1 MRKKKDNSNQEDKIN
16 NNKKTNSRHTSH
28 YSILQKHESKMAE
41 FDDKN
46 NKIKDINNTINKYNQ
61 EIEELKKK
69 AGLNYINCDILNYSE
84 VCDKIKELEENIAN
98 LRKNKDDIISGKN
111 ENEYILATFDIINEY
126 IQLEEDEEKLLKK
139 TEDNYDNQNGIEDIE
154 QLIYDLNIKKKD
166 LADQYL
172 KIVDPSYITV
182 RQFNNTFSNNEIFCK
197 NCNNRLEIDMANVVC
212 NNCGL
217 CLDSPVITDELSY
230 KQIQEFD
237 YRPQFKYDKMT
248 HLDEWLR
255 RFQAKE
261 HKTVPQ
267 EILDIV
273 LIEAKKERITNLN
286 NLTEEKV
293 KKYLKKRD
301 LNAYYDNVIA
311 IINRINNRPPF
322 VLTPEIEQKI
332 KEMFQQIQV
341 PFEKYKAA
349 GRKNMLSYSYLLHQ
363 FFLILGL
370 PEFSKYFFLL
380 KSPEKLRQQDET
392 FKKIVDEMAKKDKTI
407 NWKFYPTI

>member
-1 MRKKKDNSNQEDKIN
+1 MRKKKDNQEDKKSSNRRISS
-16 NNKKTNSRHTSH
+16 KQSSH
-28 YSILQKHESKMAE
+28 YSILQKHDEKMLE
-41 FDDKN
+41 FSDKN
-46 NKIKDINNTINKYNQ
+46 TKIKEINITINKYNK
-61 EIEELKKK
+61 ELEELRKK
-69 AGLNYINCDILNYSE
+69 ARLDSINCDILNYE
-84 VCDKIKELEENIAN
+84 THAKIKTIE
-98 LRKNKDDIISGKN
+98 DDIINLEKEKENVSSGKN
-111 ENEYILATFDIINEY
+111 ENDYILATFDIINEY
-126 IQLEEDEEKLLKK
+126 IKLEEYEQELLNRPEGT
-139 TEDNYDNQNGIEDIE
+139 TESIDDIE

-166 LADQYL
+166 VVDQYL
-172 KIVDPSYITV
+172 KIMDPAYITT
-182 RQFNNTFSNNEIFCK
+182 RQINNTFSKNNIFCK
-197 NCNNRLEIDMANVVC
+197 NCNNRLEIDMSNIVC

-217 CLDSPVITDELSY
+217 CLDCPVITGELSY

-261 HKTVPQ
+261 HKAVSQ

-273 LIEAKKERITNLN
+273 LMEAKKERITNLN

-301 LNAYYDNVIA
+301 LNGYYDNVIA
-311 IINRINNRPPF
+311 IINRINKRPPF

-392 FKKIVDEMAKKDKTI
+392 FKKIVDEMAKKDKSI
-407 NWKFYPTI
+407 NWKFYPSI

>member
-1 MRKKKDNSNQEDKIN
+1 MRKKKDNQEDK
-16 NNKKTNSRHTSH
+16 KSRLNSKHTSH
-28 YSILQKHESKMAE
+28 YSILQKHEEKMLE
-41 FDDKN
+41 FSDKN
-46 NKIKDINNTINKYNQ
+46 TKIKEINNIISKHNK
-61 EIEELKKK
+61 ELEELKKK
-69 AGLNYINCDILNYSE
+69 ARLDCINCDMSNYETSI
-84 VCDKIKELEENIAN
+84 KIKTIEDEIINLEKEKENVM
-98 LRKNKDDIISGKN
+98 SGKN
-111 ENEYILATFDIINEY
+111 ENDYILATFDIINEY
-126 IQLEEDEEKLLKK
+126 IKLEEDEQELLNK
-139 TEDNYDNQNGIEDIE
+139 TDTIEDIE
-154 QLIYDLNIKKKD
+154 QLVYDLNIKKKD
-166 LADQYL
+166 VVDQYL
-172 KIVDPSYITV
+172 KIMDPSYITT
-182 RQFNNTFSNNEIFCK
+182 RQINNTFSKNNIFCK
-197 NCNNRLEIDMANVVC
+197 ECNTRLEIDMSNIVC

-217 CLDSPVITDELSY
+217 CLDCPVITGELSY

-261 HKTVPQ
+261 HKAVSQ

-273 LIEAKKERITNLN
+273 LMEAKKERITNLN

-301 LNAYYDNVIA
+301 LNGYYDNVIA
-311 IINRINNRPPF
+311 IINRINKRPPF

-392 FKKIVDEMAKKDKTI
+392 FKKIVDEMAKKDKSI
-407 NWKFYPTI
+407 NWKFYPSI

>member
-1 MRKKKDNSNQEDKIN
+1 MRKKKDNQEDKKTSNRRIN
-16 NNKKTNSRHTSH
+16 SKQSSH
-28 YSILQKHESKMAE
+28 YSILQKHDEKMLE
-41 FDDKN
+41 FSDKN
-46 NKIKDINNTINKYNQ
+46 TKIKEINIIINKY
-61 EIEELKKK
+61 
-69 AGLNYINCDILNYSE
+69 S
-84 VCDKIKELEENIAN
+84 KELEE
-98 LRKNKDDIISGKN
+98 LRKKARLDSINCDKLNYETHTKIKTIEDDIINLEKEKDNILSGKN
-111 ENEYILATFDIINEY
+111 ENDYILATFDIINEY
-126 IQLEEDEEKLLKK
+126 IKLEEAEQELLNK
-139 TEDNYDNQNGIEDIE
+139 TEGTTESIEDIE

-166 LADQYL
+166 VVDQYL
-172 KIVDPSYITV
+172 KIMDPAYITA
-182 RQFNNTFSNNEIFCK
+182 RQINNTFTKNNIFCK
-197 NCNNRLEIDMANVVC
+197 NCNNRLEIDMSNIVC

-217 CLDSPVITDELSY
+217 CLDCPVITGELSY

-261 HKTVPQ
+261 HKAVSQ

-273 LIEAKKERITNLN
+273 LMEAKKERITNLN

-301 LNAYYDNVIA
+301 LNGYYDNVIA
-311 IINRINNRPPF
+311 IINRINKRPPF

-392 FKKIVDEMAKKDKTI
+392 FKKIVDEMAKKDKSI
-407 NWKFYPTI
+407 NWKFYPSI

>member
-1 MRKKKDNSNQEDKIN
+1 MRKKKDNLQEDK
-16 NNKKTNSRHTSH
+16 KCNSRKITSKHTSH
-28 YSILQKHESKMAE
+28 YSILQKHEEKMAE
-41 FDDKN
+41 FADKN
-46 NKIKDINNTINKYNQ
+46 TKIKEINSIISKYKQ
-61 EIEELKKK
+61 EIDELNKQ
-69 AGLNYINCDILNYSE
+69 AGLDYINSDMLYYSQAI
-84 VCDKIKELEENIAN
+84 DKIKTLETKITELETEKNNIS
-98 LRKNKDDIISGKN
+98 SGKN
-111 ENEYILATFDIINEY
+111 ENDYILATFDIINEY
-126 IQLEEDEEKLLKK
+126 IQLEDDEFELMKK
-139 TEDNYDNQNGIEDIE
+139 TEDNTDNIEDLE
-154 QLIYDLNIKKKD
+154 QLIYELNIKKKD
-166 LADQYL
+166 LADKYL
-172 KIVDPSYITV
+172 KIIDPSYITA
-182 RQFNNTFSNNEIFCK
+182 RQFNNTFSKNGIFCK
-197 NCNNRLEIDMANVVC
+197 ECNTRLEIDMCDIVC

-217 CLDSPVITDELSY
+217 CLDCPVITDELSY

-261 HKTVPQ
+261 HKAVPQ

-273 LIEAKKERITNLN
+273 LMEAKKERITNLN

-322 VLTPEIEQKI
+322 VLTPEIEHKI
-332 KEMFQQIQV
+332 KEMFQQIQG
-341 PFEKYKAA
+341 PFEKYKAS

>member
-1 MRKKKDNSNQEDKIN
+1 MRKKKENQEE
-16 NNKKTNSRHTSH
+16 NKRNVNSKHTSH
-28 YSILQKHESKMAE
+28 YSILQKHEDKMLE
-41 FDDKN
+41 FSDKN
-46 NKIKDINNTINKYNQ
+46 IKIKEINNTINKYNK
-61 EIEELKKK
+61 EMEEFKKK
-69 AGLNYINCDILNYSE
+69 AGLDYINCDMLNYLE
-84 VCDKIKELEENIAN
+84 TNNKIKAIEIKIAN
-98 LRKNKDDIISGKN
+98 LEKEKDNVISGKN
-111 ENEYILATFDIINEY
+111 ENDYILSTFDIINEY
-126 IQLEEDEEKLLKK
+126 IKLEEDEQELLKK
-139 TEDNYDNQNGIEDIE
+139 TEINKGIEDIE
-154 QLIYDLNIKKKD
+154 QSIYDLNIKKKD
-166 LADQYL
+166 VVDQYL
-172 KIVDPSYITV
+172 KIMDPSYITA
-182 RQFNNTFSNNEIFCK
+182 RQINNTFSKNNIFCK
-197 NCNNRLEIDMANVVC
+197 NCNNRLEIDMSNIVC

-217 CLDSPVITDELSY
+217 CLDCPVITGELSY
-230 KQIQEFD
+230 KQLQEFD

-261 HKTVPQ
+261 HKAVPQ

-273 LIEAKKERITNLN
+273 LMEAKKERITNLN

-311 IINRINNRPPF
+311 IINRINKRPPF

-332 KEMFQQIQV
+332 KEMFQQIQG

-380 KSPEKLRQQDET
+380 KSPDKLRQQDET
-392 FKKIVDEMAKKDKTI
+392 FKKIVDEMAKKDKSI
-407 NWKFYPTI
+407 NWKFYPSI